1 MQFGASTTFFIYFWR
16 IIFGVEKNKI
26 KDLMQVIEES
36 ESRVY
41 GAENLKQ
48 DLSELIKQYNN
59 GKVFLLV
66 DTGSY
71 EYCYPKIK
79 GLPEIDEENIIIIE
93 QGDQHKNVEAISKV
107 WEFLST
113 HGADRKSTLI
123 NLAGGMPC
131 DLGGFA
137 AATFKRGIN
146 FINIPTTLLSQVDA
160 SVGGKTG
167 INFHGFKNEIGVFKH
182 ASAVLVDTDFVETQD
197 DENIC
202 SGYAEMIKHALIYSE
217 DDWNVIKSFD
227 IKNANL
233 PELKKL
239 VVNSIHIKE
248 HFVKAD
254 PTEKNVRKSL
264 NFGHTIGHAF
274 ESFAMKKGRPVL
286 HGYAVAYG
294 MVAELY
300 LGSKLCGFPIAKID
314 EINQMIQSIY
324 GKFQFEQQ
332 DFDELFFL
340 MTHDKKNEKNQIN
353 FTLLKD
359 IGQIEI
365 NHTCSK
371 ELIYE
376 ALNFYLE
383 Q

>member
-1 MQFGASTTFFIYFWR
+1 MQI
-16 IIFGVEKNKI
+16 
-26 KDLMQVIEES
+26 IEES

-41 GAENLKQ
+41 KVDNLKK
-48 DLSELIKQYNN
+48 DLSEIIVKYSK

-66 DTGSY
+66 DSGSY

-79 GLPEIDEENIIIIE
+79 GMAEINEDNVIVIE
-93 QGDQHKNVEAISKV
+93 QGDQNKNIEAISKV

-182 ASAVLVDTDFVETQD
+182 AEAVLVDGSFIQTQD
-197 DENIC
+197 QENIR
-202 SGYAEMIKHALIYSE
+202 SGYAEMIKHALIFSPE
-217 DDWNVIKSFD
+217 VWSVIRTFD
-227 IKNANL
+227 ILNADIDQL
-233 PELKKL
+233 GEL

-248 HFVKAD
+248 HFVKSD
-254 PTEKNVRKSL
+254 PTEQNVRKSL

-274 ESFAMKKGRPVL
+274 ESYALKNNKPIL

-294 MVAELY
+294 MVVELY
-300 LGSKLCGFPIAKID
+300 LGYKRCGFPMEKLK
-314 EINQMIQSIY
+314 EVNEFVEKIY
-324 GKFQFEQQ
+324 GKFEFEEE
-332 DFDELFFL
+332 DFEPLFFL
-340 MTHDKKNEKNQIN
+340 MTHDKKNEKNKIN
-353 FTLLKD
+353 FTLLEN
-359 IGQIEI
+359 IGEI
-365 NHTCSK
+365 KINQNCTK
-371 ELIYE
+371 EEIFE
-376 ALNFYLE
+376 ALRFYKSL
-383 Q
+383 

>member
-1 MQFGASTTFFIYFWR
+1 
-16 IIFGVEKNKI
+16 
-26 KDLMQVIEES
+26 MQVIEES

-41 GAENLKQ
+41 GADNLKN
-48 DLSELIKQYNN
+48 DLSELIAKYNK
-59 GKVFLLV
+59 GKVFLLM

-71 EYCYPKIK
+71 QHCYPKIK
-79 GLPEIDEENIIIIE
+79 GMPEFNDDNVIVIE
-93 QGDQHKNVEAISKV
+93 QGDQNKNIEAISKV

-182 ASAVLVDTDFVETQD
+182 ASAVLVDVDFVESQD
-197 DENIC
+197 EENIC
-202 SGYAEMIKHALIYSE
+202 SGYAEMIKHALIYDQE
-217 DDWNVIKSFD
+217 EWEVIRDFD
-227 IKNANL
+227 VKNADIS
-233 PELKKL
+233 ELKEL
-239 VVNSIHIKE
+239 VVKSIHIKE

-254 PTEKNVRKSL
+254 PTEQNVRKSL
-264 NFGHTIGHAF
+264 NFGHTVGHAF

-294 MVAELY
+294 MIPELY
-300 LGSKLCGFPIAKID
+300 LGNKVCGFPMDKIH
-314 EINQMIQSIY
+314 EVIGLINSVY
-324 GKFQFEQQ
+324 GKFEFEEA
-332 DFDELFFL
+332 DYDEFFYL
-340 MTHDKKNEKNQIN
+340 MTHDKKNEANQIN
-353 FTLLKD
+353 FTLLED
-359 IGQIEI
+359 IGKIKI
-365 NHTCSK
+365 NQTCSK
-371 ELIYE
+371 ELIFE
-376 ALNFYLE
+376 ALNFYKSV
-383 Q
+383 

>member
-1 MQFGASTTFFIYFWR
+1 
-16 IIFGVEKNKI
+16 
-26 KDLMQVIEES
+26 MQVIEES
-36 ESRVY
+36 ESHVY
-41 GAENLKQ
+41 GAENIKQ
-48 DLSELIKQYNN
+48 DLSELIKKYNN

-79 GLPEIDEENIIIIE
+79 GMAEIDEDNIIVID
-93 QGDQHKNVEAISKV
+93 QGDQNKNIETISKV

-113 HGADRKSTLI
+113 HGADRKSMLI

-197 DENIC
+197 QENIC
-202 SGYAEMIKHALIYSE
+202 SGFAEMIKHVLIFSE
-217 DDWNVIKSFD
+217 KDWEVIKVFD
-227 IKNANL
+227 IKNADIE
-233 PELKKL
+233 ELKKL

-286 HGYAVAYG
+286 HGYAVAFG

-300 LGSKLCGFPIAKID
+300 LGNKICGFPIEKIE
-314 EINQMIQSIY
+314 EISDIIKSIY
-324 GKFQFEQQ
+324 GKFEFNQDDFE
-332 DFDELFFL
+332 ELFFL
-340 MTHDKKNEKNQIN
+340 MTHDKKNEQNKIN

-359 IGQIEI
+359 IGEIEI
-365 NHTCSK
+365 NQTCTK

-376 ALNFYLE
+376 ALNFYRDH
-383 Q
+383 

>member
-1 MQFGASTTFFIYFWR
+1 MQ
-16 IIFGVEKNKI
+16 IIE
-26 KDLMQVIEES
+26 DS

-41 GAENLKQ
+41 SVDNLKQ
-48 DLSELIKQYNN
+48 DLSELIKRHSK

-66 DTGSY
+66 DSGSY

-79 GLPEIDEENIIIIE
+79 GMSEINEDNVIVIE
-93 QGDQHKNVEAISKV
+93 QGDQNKNIQAISNV

-137 AATFKRGIN
+137 AATFKRGID

-167 INFHGFKNEIGVFKH
+167 INFHGFKNEIGVFRH
-182 ASAVLVDTDFVETQD
+182 AAAVLVDGSFIETQD
-197 DENIC
+197 QENIS
-202 SGYAEMIKHALIYSE
+202 SGFAEMIKHALIYSLK
-217 DDWNVIKSFD
+217 DWEVIKAFD
-227 IKNANL
+227 ILNPDVKAL
-233 PELKKL
+233 SGL
-239 VVNSIHIKE
+239 VANSIHIKE

-254 PTEKNVRKSL
+254 PKEQNVRKSL

-274 ESFAMKKGRPVL
+274 ESFAMKNNRPIL

-294 MVAELY
+294 MVAELF
-300 LGSKLCGFPIAKID
+300 LGHKFCGFPMKLLH
-314 EINQMIQSIY
+314 EINAFIERIY
-324 GKFQFEQQ
+324 GKFSFEED
-332 DFDELFFL
+332 DFESLYFL

-353 FTLLKD
+353 FTLLED
-359 IGQIEI
+359 IGKIKI
-365 NHTCSK
+365 NQTCTR
-371 ELIYE
+371 EAIFE
-376 ALNFYLE
+376 ALDLYKTL
-383 Q
+383 

>member
-1 MQFGASTTFFIYFWR
+1 
-16 IIFGVEKNKI
+16 
-26 KDLMQVIEES
+26 MQVIEES

-41 GAENLKQ
+41 AADCLRE
-48 DLSELIKQYNN
+48 DLSSLIQKYSQ

-66 DTGSY
+66 DSGSY
-71 EYCYPKIK
+71 EYCYPKVK
-79 GLPEIDEENIIIIE
+79 GMAEIDEDNVIIIE
-93 QGDQHKNVEAISKV
+93 QGDQNKNIEAISKV

-137 AATFKRGIN
+137 ASTFKRGIN

-182 ASAVLVDTDFVETQD
+182 ASAVLVDTSFIHTQD
-197 DENIC
+197 DENIA
-202 SGYAEMIKHALIYSE
+202 SGFAEMIKHALIYSNE
-217 DDWNVIKSFD
+217 HWSVIKSFD
-227 IKNANL
+227 IKDVDIDA
-233 PELKKL
+233 LKKL
-239 VVNSIHIKE
+239 VIESIHIKE

-274 ESFAMKKGRPVL
+274 ESYAMKRNQPIL

-294 MVAELY
+294 MLAELY
-300 LGSKLCGFPIAKID
+300 LGHKRCGFPMSIIL
-314 EINQMIQSIY
+314 ELNELVENIY
-324 GKFQFEQQ
+324 GKFEI
-332 DFDELFFL
+332 DEDDYESLFYL

-353 FTLLKD
+353 FTLLED
-359 IGQIEI
+359 VGQIKI
-365 NHTCSK
+365 NETCTK
-371 ELIYE
+371 EEIYE
-376 ALNFYLE
+376 ALTFYKEL
-383 Q
+383 